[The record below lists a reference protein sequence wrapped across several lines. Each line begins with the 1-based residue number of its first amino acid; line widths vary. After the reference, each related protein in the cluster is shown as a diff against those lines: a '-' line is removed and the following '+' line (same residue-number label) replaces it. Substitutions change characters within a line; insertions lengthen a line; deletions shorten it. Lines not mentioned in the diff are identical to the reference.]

1 MTRCHNISLPENP
14 AKAAASSKTP
24 MKEAGLLL
32 NRGMW
37 KDPSPHL
44 RLPCLSILTLIGGR
58 LPAHGSGVI
67 CAGLPSPFQSPK
79 AGKAPLKTAVCAQTW
94 QGQPHG
100 FLGFRA
106 SLFPAVFCLKG
117 EPAAQPCV
125 LVRRRALKETVKFA
139 RQIGLL
145 PFLCHRSEK
154 QRYYDEGAPRSHP
167 STKRTQRNPF
177 RSLTFPLAGK
187 KMELL

>member
-1 MTRCHNISLPENP
+1 
-14 AKAAASSKTP
+14 
-24 MKEAGLLL
+24 MKGAVPFL
-32 NRGMW
+32 NRDMR
-37 KDPSPHL
+37 KAPSPHL
-44 RLPCLSILTLIGGR
+44 RLPCLSVLTLIGGR
-58 LPAHGSGVI
+58 LPGHGSGVI
-67 CAGLPSPFQSPK
+67 RAGLPSPFQSPK

-94 QGQPHG
+94 QGQPRC
-100 FLGFRA
+100 FRA

-125 LVRRRALKETVKFA
+125 LVRRRALNETVKFA

-177 RSLTFPLAGK
+177 RSLSFPRAGK